1 MQPGEEFSKEV
12 VAMNIFAGFD
22 LASESVEY
30 VEYYVQ
36 NGRGRVLKRG
46 TMSWSRG
53 KWRGFVEEFGA
64 ENLKVA

>member
-1 MQPGEEFSKEV
+1 
-12 VAMNIFAGFD
+12 MNIFAGFD